1 MQLKRISMSSNS
13 KSLKT
18 SQNINLSSLLE
29 FKQEINDKINLTIHE
44 TKEISKDMNFIA
56 GENIRLIFIEY
67 KQIID
72 SLHKKYSKLMVGNI
86 NLN

>member
-1 MQLKRISMSSNS
+1 MQLKRISLSSNA

-18 SQNINLSSLLE
+18 SQNLNISSLLD
-29 FKQEINDKINLTIHE
+29 FKQEINDKISMTILE

-56 GENIRLIFIEY
+56 GKFGMCINIIEY

-72 SLHKKYSKLMVGNI
+72 SLHK
-86 NLN
+86 